1 MKEIIKSLQGL
12 QANLVVYSNLV
23 KGFFLN
29 TESVLMRQSR
39 IVYEDIYTKSDKDTL
54 NVSTWLRRLGGEAP
68 YTLEEFSKNQTLGN
82 VKPDTYCGVEMA
94 IHLLPINNKMI
105 EQLKSVIDEAI
116 LAKEFALVQ
125 SLSEILANH
134 QEWTWFL
141 ESSLKLP
148 PNPWK
153 SLQD

>member
-54 NVSTWLRRLGGEAP
+54 SVSTWLRRLGGEAP

-134 QEWTWFL
+134 QII
-141 ESSLKLP
+141 SRSQ
-148 PNPWK
+148 K
-153 SLQD
+153 S

>member
-54 NVSTWLRRLGGEAP
+54 SVSVWLRRLGGEAP
-68 YTLEEFSKNQTLGN
+68 YTLEEFSKNQTLGD

-105 EQLKSVIDEAI
+105 EQLKEVIDQAVLE
-116 LAKEFALVQ
+116 KEFALAQ
-125 SLSEILANH
+125 SLSEVLANH

-141 ESSLKLP
+141 ESSLKTP

-153 SLQD
+153 SLKD

>member
-1 MKEIIKSLQGL
+1 MKEIVKSLQGL
-12 QANLVVYSNLV
+12 QANLIVYSNLV

-54 NVSTWLRRLGGEAP
+54 SVSVWLRRLGGEAP
-68 YTLEEFSKNQTLGN
+68 YTLEEFSKNQTLGD

-105 EQLKSVIDEAI
+105 EQLKTVIDQAVLE
-116 LAKEFALVQ
+116 KEFALVQ

-141 ESSLKLP
+141 ESSLKTP

-153 SLQD
+153 SLKD

>member
-68 YTLEEFSKNQTLGN
+68 YTLEEFSKNQTLGD

-105 EQLKSVIDEAI
+105 EQLKAVIDEAI

>member
-54 NVSTWLRRLGGEAP
+54 SVSVWLRRLGGEAP
-68 YTLEEFSKNQTLGN
+68 YTLEEFSKNQTLGD

-105 EQLKSVIDEAI
+105 EQLKAVIDQAVFE
-116 LAKEFALVQ
+116 KEFALAQ
-125 SLSEILANH
+125 SLSEVLANH

-141 ESSLKLP
+141 ESSLKTP

-153 SLQD
+153 SLKD

>member
-54 NVSTWLRRLGGEAP
+54 SVSTWLRRLGGEAP

>member
-54 NVSTWLRRLGGEAP
+54 SVSVWLRRLGGEAP
-68 YTLEEFSKNQTLGN
+68 YTLEEFSKNQTLGD

-105 EQLKSVIDEAI
+105 EQLKTVIDQAVLE
-116 LAKEFALVQ
+116 KEFALVQ

-141 ESSLKLP
+141 ESSLKTP

-153 SLQD
+153 SLKD

>member
-23 KGFFLN
+23 KGFFLY

-54 NVSTWLRRLGGEAP
+54 SVSTWLRRLGGEAP

>member
-54 NVSTWLRRLGGEAP
+54 SVSTWLRRLGGEAP

-134 QEWTWFL
+134 QEWTGFL

>member
-54 NVSTWLRRLGGEAP
+54 SVSIWLRRLGGEAP
-68 YTLEEFSKNQTLGN
+68 YTLEEFFKNQTLGD

-105 EQLKSVIDEAI
+105 EQLKAVIDQAI
-116 LAKEFALVQ
+116 LEKEFALVQ
-125 SLSEILANH
+125 SLSGVLANH
-134 QEWTWFL
+134 QEWAWFL

>member
-54 NVSTWLRRLGGEAP
+54 SVSTWLRRLGGEAP

-105 EQLKSVIDEAI
+105 DQLKSVIDAAI